1 MTEVKIFIYGS
12 FSEGLVH
19 FDKIKNFIQRSEE
32 AHITGSVYRLPVG
45 FPVVIEQGAD
55 QVPGTLVTLNSE
67 SNLLLTL
74 LDEFHGFR
82 EGVSQQSLHFRKA
95 VFVQTSIAVVEAF
108 VYFLNPSKLPSLSK
122 KIAHGDWR
130 QSLQSQP
137 ALTNKINEKQK
148 SYILRLGS
156 TKGREIVPIDLP
168 LYRELM
174 SLELIVDK
182 GRRLALSKLGQEVY
196 RFLQ

>member
-19 FDKIKNFIQRSEE
+19 FDKIKNFIQQSEE

-45 FPVVIEQGAD
+45 FPVVIEQGTD

-95 VFVQTSIAVVEAF
+95 VFVQTSNAVVEAF